1 MTVSGHG
8 LVGPTS
14 LTATGATYTASTG
27 VLVVTSNGHGLEN
40 GDKVQLE
47 DNSLTF
53 TCSMDGDKTEHTY
66 PRSSDQAS
74 TGWLT
79 VANKQTNTFEINVG
93 KSPLIVYN
101 PTSATYDGTTGYL
114 KMQIGDHILTPKT
127 NIRMAKESLSF
138 KCSMDGLQSTKKYPR
153 STDPIYDKSI
163 PILFDGELY
172 TATGASYVPTS
183 GKMTITCS
191 RGLTPTDIS
200 YVATAGVMKVT
211 VPNHGLSNG
220 DNVRIADN
228 ALTFTCGMDNHY
240 SEHSYPRSTDPKSGL
255 AIAVSGVTPNTFT
268 IDVGTSPIVALTPN
282 SGSYDPTTGM
292 MTLGFPTNHNLS
304 VGTSIRLKKESLK
317 FSCAFGGAS
326 GDAAIKSYPRTTDPF
341 YNTSLLIESVTNTTI
356 TVQVLTTVPSTNTDA
371 HTFVSADTGAVT
383 TGGDYVHKFVRA
395 VTNGITTPKHGFAN
409 KDRIKIA
416 DGSLVFD
423 CALDGNSTEH
433 SYPRST
439 DPYSGRWLSISGVTD
454 LTFDVNVGI
463 SPDTSLHTFKSAAPN
478 GIIKRDGSITLDIGK
493 SPQIGYDISTATYDA
508 ATGDMVLT
516 IAGSHNLT
524 TAGAIQIADDGLSF
538 TCTMDGNAT
547 THSYPRLT
555 DPARKNALKIK
566 AVSTS
571 NLTAAAGTTYN
582 PTTGVLSITSNG
594 HGLTAATTKSVTD
607 AQYNPGNGNLIL
619 TSAAHGFVNGDR
631 VKIADNSLTFTCGK
645 DNHAS
650 THTYP
655 RSTDPSSNAW
665 LFVQNVSTNK
675 FTVNIGKSQDL
686 SAHRF
691 ISATASNISK
701 AEDAVKFLSL
711 IHISEPTRPY

>member
-1 MTVSGHG
+1 MAYGKANEIVEYIATNSIWDVQGDHGLLQKTDTTITDASNPTYTQLTPTRAEYTASTGELKMTVSGHG

-416 DGSLVFD
+416 DGSLV
-423 CALDGNSTEH
+423 
-433 SYPRST
+433 
-439 DPYSGRWLSISGVTD
+439 
-454 LTFDVNVGI
+454 
-463 SPDTSLHTFKSAAPN
+463 
-478 GIIKRDGSITLDIGK
+478 
-493 SPQIGYDISTATYDA
+493 
-508 ATGDMVLT
+508 
-516 IAGSHNLT
+516 
-524 TAGAIQIADDGLSF
+524 
-538 TCTMDGNAT
+538 
-547 THSYPRLT
+547 
-555 DPARKNALKIK
+555 
-566 AVSTS
+566 
-571 NLTAAAGTTYN
+571 
-582 PTTGVLSITSNG
+582 
-594 HGLTAATTKSVTD
+594 
-607 AQYNPGNGNLIL
+607 
-619 TSAAHGFVNGDR
+619 
-631 VKIADNSLTFTCGK
+631 
-645 DNHAS
+645 
-650 THTYP
+650 
-655 RSTDPSSNAW
+655 
-665 LFVQNVSTNK
+665 
-675 FTVNIGKSQDL
+675 
-686 SAHRF
+686 
-691 ISATASNISK
+691 
-701 AEDAVKFLSL
+701 LSL
-711 IHISEPTRPY
+711 IQI